1 MFDIWMGDIELTTA
15 VLVFSIIVLLPIQ
28 LLLCFRIKSKVIR
41 LLPIPAFYTYI
52 DFYFYVHNDTRL
64 GWSWLCIPC
73 YIYWIYDVGLRC
85 GLGYLGNH

>member
-41 LLPIPAFYTYI
+41 LLPIILLSIPTLIFIFVSVLDKY
-52 DFYFYVHNDTRL
+52 
-64 GWSWLCIPC
+64 WSA
-73 YIYWIYDVGLRC
+73 
-85 GLGYLGNH
+85 